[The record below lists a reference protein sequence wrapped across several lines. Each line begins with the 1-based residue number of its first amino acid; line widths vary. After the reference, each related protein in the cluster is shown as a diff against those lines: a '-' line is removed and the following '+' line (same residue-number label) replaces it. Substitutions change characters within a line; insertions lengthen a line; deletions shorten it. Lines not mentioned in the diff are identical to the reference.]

1 MEASEL
7 IRNQSIIEAAS
18 VEAAFAGRINGIGI
32 TATDWQAFRERLLGP
47 GSKVILQLFLPK
59 TSGRENPD
67 LVAQYEEALEGYL
80 FKDVA

>member
-1 MEASEL
+1 MAYLRKRPKSVKWVACFFGMEGE
-7 IRNQSIIEAAS
+7 
-18 VEAAFAGRINGIGI
+18 RIQWSTG
-32 TATDWQAFRERLLGP
+32 TT
-47 GSKVILQLFLPK
+47 KVILQLFLPK

>member
-1 MEASEL
+1 MEGE
-7 IRNQSIIEAAS
+7 
-18 VEAAFAGRINGIGI
+18 RIQWSTG
-32 TATDWQAFRERLLGP
+32 TT
-47 GSKVILQLFLPK
+47 KVILQLFLPK